1 VPAANPTRL
10 DLVRAV
16 EDERKQAAVRSLDMS
31 LNELRDMHKSGELV
45 IQPDYQRLFRWDEVK
60 QSQFIES
67 LILELPVPPIYAV
80 ELEEGKWELI
90 DGLQRLST
98 YLHFC
103 GELAAPYRDPEIK
116 IGDFLQLEK
125 CDIVHSLD
133 GLTYNDLPTQLQ
145 YRVKRA
151 KLRVEIVRKETN
163 QKYRYYM
170 FKRLNTGGEVLSEQ
184 EIRNCSIRLLGDRFN
199 EFITAL
205 AKDGNLQICIEDLTD
220 VVRQKMGEPELVLR
234 YFAFKNNFDE
244 FHHDISPF
252 LTDFM
257 ERVSDPNSDRPIPF
271 EYRLEEAAF
280 RKTFR
285 VLANTL
291 GADTCRRHLGS
302 KYGGGFSA
310 HHFEAF
316 SLGVSRVLGSIPD
329 DLTTVITV
337 IREALTTIKQ
347 DSAFKQMT
355 TGGGKNSR
363 GKYEEKISFVVK
375 ALSKVL

>member
-1 VPAANPTRL
+1 VASANRTRM

-16 EDERKQAAVRSLDMS
+16 EDERKQASVRSLDMS
-31 LNELRDMHKSGELV
+31 LNELRDMHRSGELV

-116 IGDFLQLEK
+116 MGDFLQLEK
-125 CDIVHSLD
+125 CDIVRSLD
-133 GLTYNDLPTQLQ
+133 GLTFNGLPTQLQ

-151 KLRVEIVRKETN
+151 KLRVEVVRKETN
-163 QKYRYYM
+163 PKYRYYM

-184 EIRNCSIRLLGDRFN
+184 EARNCSIRLLGSEFN
-199 EFITAL
+199 DFIIRL
-205 AKDGNLQICIEDLTD
+205 GKDVDFQICIEDLTD
-220 VVRQKMGEPELVLR
+220 AVRQKMGEPELVLR

-257 ERVSDPNSDRPIPF
+257 ERVSDTNSDRTIRF
-271 EYRLEEAAF
+271 DYQVEEAAF
-280 RKTFR
+280 KKTFR
-285 VLANTL
+285 ILASTL
-291 GADTCRRHLGS
+291 GADTCRRHLGN

-310 HHFEAF
+310 HHFEAL
-316 SLGVSRVLGSIPD
+316 SLGVSRVLNKIPD
-329 DLTTVITV
+329 DFSTMVESITEV
-337 IREALTTIKQ
+337 LAAAKKDT
-347 DSAFKQMT
+347 AFKQMT
-355 TGGGKNSR
+355 TGGGKNSK
-363 GKYEEKISFVVK
+363 GKYEEKISFVSE
-375 ALSKVL
+375 ALGKVL